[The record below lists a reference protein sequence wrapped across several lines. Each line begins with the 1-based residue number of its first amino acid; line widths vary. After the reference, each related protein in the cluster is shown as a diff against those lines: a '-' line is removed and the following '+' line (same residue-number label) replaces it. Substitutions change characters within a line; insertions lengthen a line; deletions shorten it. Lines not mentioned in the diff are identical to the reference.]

1 MVSDQQV
8 PDPSAESE
16 PSSPFEALLVLQD
29 EDLLADQ
36 LQYRLGHLAQHTEL
50 HTIEAEYA
58 VLERRAAPIRAE
70 RAEAAQRQAELED
83 EIEEITERIGAI
95 DRRLRT
101 DTGGSFRDQAAMS
114 TEIASLTDRRRQL
127 EDSELEIMEILEPID
142 GQLGAIDA
150 ERSALELRARTL
162 LGEIKMAEAEVKA
175 EIATVLSHRAELA
188 SKVPDVLRSEYERLR
203 TRLGGIGAAR
213 LTHGV
218 CSGCNLS
225 LSATEL
231 DHIRHASPEMA
242 FHCDQCGRILVP

>member
-16 PSSPFEALLVLQD
+16 SPSPFEALLTLQD

-36 LQYRLGHLAQHTEL
+36 LRYRVGHLAQHTDL
-50 HTIEAEYA
+50 HAIESEYA
-58 VLERRAAPIRAE
+58 DLERRAAPIRAE
-70 RAEAAQRQAELED
+70 RAGAAQRETELED
-83 EIEEITERIGAI
+83 EVEQITERIAAI
-95 DRRLRT
+95 DRRLRA

-114 TEIASLTDRRRQL
+114 IEITSLTDRRRQL
-127 EDSELEIMEILEPID
+127 EDSELEIMEILEPLD
-142 GQLGAIDA
+142 EQLKTIDA
-150 ERSALELRARTL
+150 ARSALETRARTL
-162 LGEIKMAEAEVKA
+162 LGEIKVVEAEVDA
-175 EIATVLSHRAELA
+175 ELAEALGNRAELA
-188 SKVPDVLRSEYERLR
+188 AKVPDVLRGEYERLR
-203 TRLGGIGAAR
+203 LRLGGIGAAR

-231 DHIRHASPEMA
+231 DRIRHASPEMA